1 MTIAVTDISVETL
14 HQTFELIKTIVGRIA
29 KAKPDLTKTP
39 DLEATLQ
46 DIDKFSRRADANHR
60 TRLSDDYLSELAGI
74 LDPFE
79 LGLADDEVQFLKEQK
94 ATPSETTSSSR
105 DREIKTPSSGETMLV
120 TKKNAFEEMMKTAG
134 KSKTPSSS
142 QTSTSTKLVKKAV
155 VSSSKPTDVIDI
167 DDDDF
172 DDSFLDQLS
181 GGDLDMIEK
190 KAKVAS
196 TMPKPVFPRSGF
208 PVRHTPTAAAQ
219 KLNINV
225 VPRKPIPP
233 KPSAPSFKSKFMQEA
248 RREHKMGIAERGRAQ
263 IGGINPVLP
272 AGSRLGTGLGA
283 HTGEPRKIKMIE
295 SESSATD
302 SSDEDNTG
310 MKALAQRQKS
320 PVKRAPIVPH
330 KIKMMGSAMDD
341 VLRVREER
349 RNAQH
354 RIKQR
359 LRPDI
364 SDLHRYILSWD
375 PQHVGPTPPHHPQYA
390 ALTSKLGPVPPT
402 FPSAKQYE
410 QTMLPL
416 FLQELWSQSQQER
429 PSMDSPVV
437 IEVSA
442 RQYDD
447 GFVDIDVFSK
457 QMYGNFVNESDVVVL
472 SQPGQSSR
480 VLAKVQA
487 FKKKQNIAQ
496 IKLRVSTLMDKN
508 LVVPKTVW
516 HMMKHFS

>member
-1 MTIAVTDISVETL
+1 LAVTDPSVETL

-29 KAKPDLTKTP
+29 KAKPDLTKAP

-46 DIDKFSRRADANHR
+46 DIDKFSRRADTNHR

-94 ATPSETTSSSR
+94 ATPSETPSSSR
-105 DREIKTPSSGETMLV
+105 DREIKTPSSGEPMLV
-120 TKKNAFEEMMKTAG
+120 TKRNAFEEMMKTAG
-134 KSKTPSSS
+134 RSKTPSSS
-142 QTSTSTKLVKKAV
+142 QTSTSTKPVKKAV
-155 VSSSKPTDVIDI
+155 ASSSKPTDVIDI

-196 TMPKPVFPRSGF
+196 TMPKPVFPRPGL

-225 VPRKPIPP
+225 VPRKPILPS
-233 KPSAPSFKSKFMQEA
+233 KSSAPSFKSKFMQEA

-263 IGGINPVLP
+263 IGGINPTLP
-272 AGSRLGTGLGA
+272 ASSRFGTGLGA

-310 MKALAQRQKS
+310 MKALAKRQLS
-320 PVKRAPIVPH
+320 PIKRAAIVPP

-364 SDLHRYILSWD
+364 SDLHRYVLSWD
-375 PQHVGPTPPHHPQYA
+375 PQHVGPTPPHHSQYA

-429 PSMDSPVV
+429 PSMDAPSV

-472 SQPGQSSR
+472 SQPGQSVR

-487 FKKKQNIAQ
+487 FKKKQNVAQ

-516 HMMKHFS
+516 HMAKHFS